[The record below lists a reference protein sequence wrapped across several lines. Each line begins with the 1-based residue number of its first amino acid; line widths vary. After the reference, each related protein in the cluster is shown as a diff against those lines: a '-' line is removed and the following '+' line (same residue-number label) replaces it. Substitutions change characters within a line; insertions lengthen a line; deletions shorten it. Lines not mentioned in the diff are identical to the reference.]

1 MHGTTNSIFSIR
13 TFNKLVAIIVVLT
26 IMVFLFLSPP
36 KKVKADAFTDEIDK
50 MLDEIDLSELEQFF
64 DKLGEG
70 GFSIKVKDILSG
82 NFNTDYSNFF
92 NYLLEVLFSKVKSL
106 IPIFTTILAI
116 CIFSILLNGNK
127 SSLGELKGV
136 VSTVCFFAISLVLIL
151 QTGKVINEVKEII
164 GSLRNFVSII
174 SPILLTLMVASGGN
188 VSATLYKP
196 TVAFLSNGITE
207 IILSIVLPLVMAIF
221 IFNVISSFIEN
232 TRFNRTIE
240 LVSSIIKW
248 VLGISFTVFTVFL
261 SIQGIGASSIDGIS
275 LRVTKYT
282 ISNSVPI
289 IGGFISGGFD
299 IVVAG
304 SALIKNAVGIGGLIF
319 TFYLLISPLIYIL
332 AFSLILKFIGAILEP
347 LSSLKFTNFFF
358 GLSKTLELLL
368 ACIIG
373 VFFMVFISIVLM
385 ICSANA
391 IVLWRRIY

>member
-391 IVLWRRIY
+391 IVL

>member
-1 MHGTTNSIFSIR
+1 M
-13 TFNKLVAIIVVLT
+13 
-26 IMVFLFLSPP
+26 
-36 KKVKADAFTDEIDK
+36 
-50 MLDEIDLSELEQFF
+50 
-64 DKLGEG
+64 
-70 GFSIKVKDILSG
+70 
-82 NFNTDYSNFF
+82 
-92 NYLLEVLFSKVKSL
+92 
-106 IPIFTTILAI
+106 
-116 CIFSILLNGNK
+116 
-127 SSLGELKGV
+127 
-136 VSTVCFFAISLVLIL
+136 IL